1 MLIRLAV
8 KAVIAI
14 LLIFGLG
21 TPSIRP
27 LWAAGPIKDTE
38 SASHAFEAAG
48 YQVKDTHQFPGFKVI
63 QFELGVLSHYSYLL
77 VSGKEALVIDPGRD
91 VTAYVEMAKKEGAI
105 LVGVYLTHS
114 HADFVAGHG
123 ELAKLAPIHVAEKTG
138 AKYQHKPFREGDT
151 LTVGDAILK
160 FLETPG
166 HTPDGTC
173 AVVANK
179 QNPDKPLM
187 IFTGDT
193 LFIGSVGRPDL
204 LGEGMAASTLA
215 SMMFDTWNNKLAKLP
230 DDVKVLPAHGAG
242 SLCGAHLS
250 DAPSSTLGEQRTS
263 NPYLSHKSRGEF
275 VAAVLEGLPEAPQY
289 FKHNAQINHDGP
301 ELVDWE
307 PKSLRTI
314 RPEAALT
321 DPNKYFVVDI
331 RGAADYSRSHIPNS
345 VNIDLRGRFETWVG
359 IVVPWDATLVL
370 CGNEKDLRE
379 ALFRLH
385 RVGYNRT
392 DNPVA
397 CLTFDEWTQA
407 GLPTKT
413 NPMVAPLELHAQMQ
427 SKESP
432 VVLDVRQPNEWMGL
446 RIGTVVNIPLSEL
459 AAKARKLDRKQ
470 PVVAVC
476 NSAYR
481 SNMAVGILERSG
493 FEQPASLAGGSEAWI
508 SAGLPVIEAKKD
520 GSSGGAKREIQL
532 AERMSAAEL
541 KRLLMDLP
549 GTFQLF
555 DIRPASQFADYS
567 LPGSQNV
574 DISDVLNNPVYLT
587 GAGPLIIV
595 DRDGSLAMMAG
606 GILSQKTKRSIKVL
620 HGGLSAYWSATELG
634 GAASPAVT
642 PIPVKMP
649 KASPENAPATPP
661 AAKET
666 ISPPK
671 PKKKSA
677 GC

>member
-1 MLIRLAV
+1 MLIRSAS
-8 KAVIAI
+8 KALI
-14 LLIFGLG
+14 LIGLMLG
-21 TPSIRP
+21 SGMLSVQPV
-27 LWAAGPIKDTE
+27 LAAGPIKDAE
-38 SASHAFEAAG
+38 SASHAFEAAS
-48 YQVKDTHQFPGFKVI
+48 YQVKDTYQFPGFKVI

-91 VTAYVEMAKKEGAI
+91 VTTYLETAKREGATI
-105 LVGVYLTHS
+105 VGVYLTHS

-123 ELAKLAPIHVAEKTG
+123 ELAKLAPIHVSAKTG
-138 AKYQHKPFREGDT
+138 AKYNHKPIREGGT
-151 LTVGDAILK
+151 LAVGDAVLS
-160 FLETPG
+160 FLDTPG

-173 AVVANK
+173 AVVSNK
-179 QNPDKPLM
+179 QNPNKSLVV
-187 IFTGDT
+187 FTGDT

-215 SMMFDTWNNKLAKLP
+215 SMMFDTWNDKLAKLP

-250 DAPSSTLGEQRTS
+250 DAPSSTIGEQRTS
-263 NPYLSHKSRGEF
+263 NPYLAHKNRGEF

-301 ELVDWE
+301 ELVDWQ
-307 PKSLRTI
+307 PRSLRTI

-321 DPNKYFVVDI
+321 DPGKYYVVDI

-359 IVVPWDATLVL
+359 IMVPWDATLVL
-370 CGNEKDLRE
+370 CGEEKDLAE

-385 RVGYNRT
+385 RVGYNRSENT
-392 DNPVA
+392 VA
-397 CLTFDEWTQA
+397 CLTFDDWTRA
-407 GLPTKT
+407 ALPTKT
-413 NPMVAPLELHAQMQ
+413 NPMIPPQELHARMQ

-432 VVLDVRQPNEWMGL
+432 LVLDVRQPAEWMGL

-459 AAKARKLDRKQ
+459 ATKAGKLDRNQ

-481 SNMAVGILERSG
+481 SNMAVGILERAG
-493 FEQPASLAGGSEAWI
+493 FKQPASLAGGSEAWI
-508 SAGLPVIEAKKD
+508 NAGLPVIEARKD
-520 GSSGGAKREIQL
+520 GASGGAKREIRL
-532 AERMSAAEL
+532 AERISVSEL

-549 GTFQLF
+549 GTFQLI
-555 DIRPASQFADYS
+555 DIRPKSQFTDYS

-574 DISDVLNNPVYLT
+574 DISEVLSDPAYLS
-587 GAGPLIIV
+587 GAGPLVIV
-595 DRDGSLAMMAG
+595 DRDGSLAMMVG

-620 HGGLSAYWSATELG
+620 YGGLSAYWAQTELG
-634 GAASPAVT
+634 GAASPSVT
-642 PIPVKMP
+642 PLPSKLP
-649 KASPENAPATPP
+649 KAAPGSTPAAAPAATEPVP
-661 AAKET
+661 T
-666 ISPPK
+666 TK